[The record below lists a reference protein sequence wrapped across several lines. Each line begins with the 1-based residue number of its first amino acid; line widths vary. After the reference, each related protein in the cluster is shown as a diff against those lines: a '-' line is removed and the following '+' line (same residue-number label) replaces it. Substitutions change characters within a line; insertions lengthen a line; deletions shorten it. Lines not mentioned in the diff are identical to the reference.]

1 MEWALGIALILGATF
16 LFLFLRERCRH
27 RKLCRLHEQ
36 LASYVEQFLA
46 EPIQTNFS
54 LNDDEGAKLH
64 NCIARLQEEIILSRS
79 RLQKERRRN
88 HHFIADIS
96 HQLKTPLASLRLYS
110 DLAAAATDGAS
121 AADYSSKMILLIERM
136 EKLVYQLLRLEKL
149 RAGAY
154 ELNYVEVDVR
164 KLIEEQ
170 WHELLPM
177 YPEYRLV
184 IQGDLRLRL
193 DPFWMQEA
201 FHNILKNSCEQK
213 AEKPEILV
221 SLSQSKSLAHL
232 VFEDYGGGVDTFDVS
247 ELFDRFSRSDATADT
262 KKSGLGLAI
271 TKAIV
276 ESHHGSIFA
285 ENTKEGLRISL
296 YLPIHVGYR
305 SY

>member
-1 MEWALGIALILGATF
+1 MKWALGIALVLGATF
-16 LFLFLRERCRH
+16 LFLFLRERLRN
-27 RKLCRLHEQ
+27 RNLCRLYEQ
-36 LASYVEQFLA
+36 LINSIEEFLK
-46 EPIQTNFS
+46 EPIQGNFS
-54 LNDDEGAKLH
+54 LKDDEGFELQ
-64 NCIARLQEEIILSRS
+64 NCIARLQEEIILSNAC
-79 RLQKERRRN
+79 LQKERRRN

-110 DLAAAATDGAS
+110 DLAASDAES
-121 AADYSSKMILLIERM
+121 NYSSKMILLIERM

-154 ELNYVEVDVR
+154 ELNYAEVDIR
-164 KLIEEQ
+164 ELLEEQ
-170 WHELLPM
+170 WRELLPM
-177 YPEYRLV
+177 YPDYRLV

-213 AEKPEILV
+213 AGKPEILV
-221 SLSQSKSLAHL
+221 SLSQSTSLAHL

-247 ELFDRFSRSDATADT
+247 ELFDRFSRSATVADT
-262 KKSGLGLAI
+262 NKSGLGLAI

-285 ENTKEGLRISL
+285 ENTKEGLRVSL
-296 YLPIHVGYR
+296 YLPIHTGYR
-305 SY
+305 AY

>member
-1 MEWALGIALILGATF
+1 MEWALGIALVLGATF
-16 LFLFLRERCRH
+16 LFLFLRERRRY
-27 RKLCRLHEQ
+27 RKLCRLQEQ
-36 LASYVEQFLA
+36 LTGYIEQFLA

-54 LNDDEGAKLH
+54 LKDDEGAKLQ
-64 NCIARLQEEIILSRS
+64 NCIARLQEEIILSRN

-110 DLAAAATDGAS
+110 DLAAADGAS
-121 AADYSSKMILLIERM
+121 AADYSGKIVLLIERM

-154 ELNYVEVDVR
+154 ELNYADVDVR
-164 KLIEEQ
+164 ELLEEQ

-184 IQGDLRLRL
+184 IQGDLHLRL

-247 ELFDRFSRSDATADT
+247 ELFDRFSRSATVADT

-296 YLPIHVGYR
+296 YLPIHAGYR

>member
-1 MEWALGIALILGATF
+1 MEWALGIALVLGATF
-16 LFLFLRERCRH
+16 LLLFLRERLRH
-27 RKLCRLHEQ
+27 RKLRRLHEQ
-36 LASYVEQFLA
+36 LASCIEQFLA

-54 LNDDEGAKLH
+54 LNDDEGAKLQ
-64 NCIARLQEEIILSRS
+64 NYIARLQEEIILSRS
-79 RLQKERRRN
+79 RLQKERQRN

-110 DLAAAATDGAS
+110 DLAAGAGAS

-154 ELNYVEVDVR
+154 ELNYAEVDVR

-296 YLPIHVGYR
+296 YLPIHAGYR